1 MKAESWTVLLL
12 FLAIIAISLWISVA
26 SSSSTTNMLKKETFT
41 VVPYQ
46 DDSTPIQLVNGGTS
60 NSNSRT
66 MHGDTCQ
73 RLSNFPGGGL
83 FCSPEKN
90 TDDLDVFF
98 NAPGD
103 LGSTNS
109 SGLTNSMGPL
119 SLSPDMVKLLST
131 RGQNATGM
139 SAYAHSNSSSNH
151 YY

>member
-26 SSSSTTNMLKKETFT
+26 SASTTTMLKPETFT
-41 VVPYQ
+41 VVPYE
-46 DDSTPIQLVNGGTS
+46 DDSTPVQLVNGGDIS
-60 NSNSRT
+60 NSSRN
-66 MHGDTCQ
+66 MHGNTCQ

-83 FCSPEKN
+83 FCSPETN
-90 TDDLDVFF
+90 PDDLDVFS

-109 SGLTNSMGPL
+109 SGLNNSMGPL

-139 SAYAHSNSSSNH
+139 SAYAQSSNSN
-151 YY
+151 YW